1 MDIVQIEIRQD
12 MIKMMEILKNENSY
26 VKSEIEG
33 LNDLLWS
40 MGARTICPGGESLIK
55 WFHSPV
61 PAFNNR
67 VPMDI
72 LKEDGEIE
80 LYKWMS
86 TIPC

>member
-1 MDIVQIEIRQD
+1 MTFEMKRMV
-12 MIKMMEILKNENSY
+12 EILKEENSY

-33 LNDLLWS
+33 LPDLLWS
-40 MGARTICPGGESLIK
+40 MGARTIHPGGDELIE
-55 WFHSPV
+55 WFNKPI

-72 LKEDGEIE
+72 LKEDGEE
-80 LYKWMS
+80 ALFCEML